1 MSQVPAT
8 ARKTAGRTG
17 VGLALVTAMTAAT
30 AAPAMA
36 APAPAAP
43 ATAAPAVAPRPVAAR
58 VLPAAPAAATYTVRE
73 GDTVWGIARQT
84 GTTAA
89 AIMAA
94 NGLGPQA
101 VIHPGQTLKL
111 SGGPASS
118 APAAPTGASGSTYTV
133 QRGDT
138 VSGIA
143 RKAGTSVAAIIAANG
158 LGPQAV
164 IYPGQTLKLSGSSS
178 SAARPAAAPTGAS
191 GSTYTV
197 QRGDTVSG
205 IARKAGT
212 SVAAIIAANGL
223 GAQAVIYP
231 GQTLKLSGTS
241 SPAAG
246 ASSSSGR
253 VGSTF
258 LGRTYSDSVV
268 GAANSNAAA
277 LDARSVPSKA
287 QMQAMVRRTAQQMGV
302 DPALALAHAHL
313 ESGFNMRAVSP
324 ANAVGVMQVIPSS
337 GEWASDLVGR
347 RLDLLDPQDN
357 VTAGVAIIR
366 QLHRMTSNGDSA
378 IAGYYQG
385 LGSVNRNGMYRDTRN
400 YVANVRSL
408 MNQYR

>member
-1 MSQVPAT
+1 MSQVPAN

-94 NGLGPQA
+94 NGLGP
-101 VIHPGQTLKL
+101 
-111 SGGPASS
+111 
-118 APAAPTGASGSTYTV
+118 
-133 QRGDT
+133 
-138 VSGIA
+138 
-143 RKAGTSVAAIIAANG
+143 
-158 LGPQAV
+158 
-164 IYPGQTLKLSGSSS
+164 
-178 SAARPAAAPTGAS
+178 
-191 GSTYTV
+191 
-197 QRGDTVSG
+197 
-205 IARKAGT
+205 
-212 SVAAIIAANGL
+212 
-223 GAQAVIYP
+223 QAVIYP

-357 VTAGVAIIR
+357 VTAGVAIIH

-385 LGSVNRNGMYRDTRN
+385 MGSVNRNGMYRDTRN

>member
-1 MSQVPAT
+1 MSQVPAN

-43 ATAAPAVAPRPVAAR
+43 VTAAPAVAPRPVAAR

-101 VIHPGQTLKL
+101 VIH
-111 SGGPASS
+111 
-118 APAAPTGASGSTYTV
+118 
-133 QRGDT
+133 
-138 VSGIA
+138 
-143 RKAGTSVAAIIAANG
+143 
-158 LGPQAV
+158 
-164 IYPGQTLKLSGSSS
+164 PGQTLKLSGSSS

>member
-1 MSQVPAT
+1 MSQVPAN

-36 APAPAAP
+36 APAAP

-118 APAAPTGASGSTYTV
+118 AP
-133 QRGDT
+133 
-138 VSGIA
+138 
-143 RKAGTSVAAIIAANG
+143 
-158 LGPQAV
+158 
-164 IYPGQTLKLSGSSS
+164 
-178 SAARPAAAPTGAS
+178 AAPTGAS

-366 QLHRMTSNGDSA
+366 QLHRMTSNGDNA

-385 LGSVNRNGMYRDTRN
+385 LTGVRRDGMFADTRR
-400 YVANVRSL
+400 YVANVQTL
-408 MNQYR
+408 MGRYA